1 MAPPRRRDEP
11 GHGPNADL
19 HPAGSEAAGISDGR
33 GPVSE
38 PLLHWIDGQFVA
50 SADGSTYTGIDP
62 STGGP
67 GAELSRGTA
76 ADVDRAVRAAH
87 RARTSWRHLGSLERG
102 RILAAIGRRLLAE
115 VDVLAAMETA
125 DTGKPLALSAA
136 EIRGAAEYFEFYA
149 ALVNLPAGEVLDIQP
164 SLHVYTLREPL
175 GVVGVITPWNL
186 PLNQAARACAPALA
200 AGNTVVAKPAEDTS
214 RTTVELARMAS
225 EEGLPPGVLN
235 VVLGL
240 GPEVGTAIVQHSLV
254 RKVAFTGSVRVG
266 QEIGRIAAERILPLT
281 LELGGKSANIVFA
294 DADLDFAATE
304 AVRAYATNAGQVCSS
319 GTRLLVQ
326 RQVQDRFVEAVVT
339 ATGRLRPGRDVGPLI
354 TYDQWETVQRYF
366 KIAAEEGARAE
377 IGGTLA
383 LDPALTGGFYVEPT
397 VYTAVTNDMR
407 IAREEIFGPVL
418 VVIGFDT
425 EEEAVEL
432 ANDSDYGLVGG
443 VFTSAMSR
451 AIRVAEA
458 IEAGQVYINSW
469 STQSVQ
475 MPFGG
480 HKHSGYGREKGIEAL
495 NHYSHIKSIS
505 IRISGR

>member
-1 MAPPRRRDEP
+1 M
-11 GHGPNADL
+11 
-19 HPAGSEAAGISDGR
+19 
-33 GPVSE
+33 SE
-38 PLLHWIDGQFVA
+38 PLLHWIDGEPA
-50 SADGSTYTGIDP
+50 PSSDGATHIFTDP
-62 STGGP
+62 ATGGP
-67 GAELSRGTA
+67 GTRVSLGTA

-87 RARTSWRHLGSLERG
+87 RARGAWRHLGSLDRG

-115 VDVLAAMETA
+115 LDVLAPMETA
-125 DTGKPLALSAA
+125 ETGKPLALSAA

-164 SLHVYTLREPL
+164 HLHVYTLREPL
-175 GVVGVITPWNL
+175 GVIGVITPWNL

-200 AGNTVVAKPAEDTS
+200 AGNTVVAKPAEVTS
-214 RTTVELARMAS
+214 RTTVELARMAA

-235 VVLGL
+235 VVLGR
-240 GPEVGTAIVQHSLV
+240 GPDVGTAIVAHPLV

-266 QEIGRIAAERILPLT
+266 REIGHIAADRILPLT

-326 RQVQDRFVEAVVT
+326 RTVQDRFVEAVVA
-339 ATGRLRPGRDVGPLI
+339 ATRQLQPGRDLGPMI
-354 TYDQWETVQRYF
+354 TRDQFETVQRYF
-366 KIAAEEGARAE
+366 KIAEEEGARAE
-377 IGGTLA
+377 TGGALA
-383 LDPALTGGFYVEPT
+383 ADPALAGGFYVEPT
-397 VYTAVTNDMR
+397 VYTGVRNDMR

-418 VVIGFDT
+418 VVIPFDT
-425 EEEAVEL
+425 EEEAVTM
-432 ANDSDYGLVGG
+432 ANDSDYGLTGG
-443 VFTSAMSR
+443 VFTADMSR

-480 HKHSGYGREKGIEAL
+480 YKHSGYGREKGIEAL
-495 NHYSHIKSIS
+495 SHYSHVKSIS
-505 IRISGR
+505 LRITGR

>member
-1 MAPPRRRDEP
+1 M
-11 GHGPNADL
+11 
-19 HPAGSEAAGISDGR
+19 
-33 GPVSE
+33 SE
-38 PLLHWIDGQFVA
+38 PLLHWIDGVSVA
-50 SADGSTYTGIDP
+50 SLDGATRTGTDP

-67 GAELSRGTA
+67 GARVSLGTA
-76 ADVDRAVRAAH
+76 ADVDRAVQAAH
-87 RARTSWRHLGSLERG
+87 RARTSWRHLGSLDRG

-115 VDVLAAMETA
+115 LDALAAMESA
-125 DTGKPLALSAA
+125 DTGKPLALAKA

-149 ALVNLPAGEVLDIQP
+149 ALVNLPAGQVLDIQP
-164 SLHVYTLREPL
+164 NLHVYTLREPL

-200 AGNTVVAKPAEDTS
+200 AGNTVVAKPAEATS
-214 RTTVELARMAS
+214 RTTVELARLATG
-225 EEGLPPGVLN
+225 EGLPPGVLN

-240 GPEVGTAIVQHSLV
+240 GPEVGTAIVEHPLV

-266 QEIGRIAAERILPLT
+266 REIGRIAADRILPLT

-326 RQVQDRFVEAVVT
+326 RDVQESFVRAVVA
-339 ATGRLRPGRDVGPLI
+339 ATSRLRPGRDVGPLI
-354 TYDQWETVQRYF
+354 TNDQWETVQRYF
-366 KIAAEEGARAE
+366 KIAAADGARAE
-377 IGGTLA
+377 IGGTIA
-383 LDPALTGGFYVEPT
+383 HDPALAGGFYVEPT

-418 VVIGFDT
+418 VVIPFDT

-443 VFTSAMSR
+443 VFTADMSR

-480 HKHSGYGREKGIEAL
+480 YKHSGYGREKGIEAL
-495 NHYSHIKSIS
+495 NHYSQVKSIS
-505 IRISGR
+505 IRITGR

>member
-1 MAPPRRRDEP
+1 MP
-11 GHGPNADL
+11 
-19 HPAGSEAAGISDGR
+19 
-33 GPVSE
+33 E
-38 PLLHWIDGQFVA
+38 PLLHWIDGQPTA
-50 SADGSTYTGIDP
+50 STNGATRSGTDP
-62 STGGP
+62 STGAP
-67 GAELSRGTA
+67 GATISLGTA
-76 ADVDRAVRAAH
+76 ADVDRAVQAAH
-87 RARTSWRHLGSLERG
+87 RARTKWRHTGSLDRG
-102 RILAAIGRRLLAE
+102 RILAAISRRLVADL
-115 VDVLAAMETA
+115 DRLAAMETA
-125 DTGKPLALSAA
+125 DTGKPLALSRA

-149 ALVNLPAGEVLDIQP
+149 ALVNLPAGQVLDIQP

-200 AGNTVVAKPAEDTS
+200 AGNTVVAKPAEATS
-214 RTTVELARMAS
+214 HTTVELARIAT
-225 EEGLPPGVLN
+225 EEGLPPGVFN

-240 GPEVGTAIVQHSLV
+240 GPEVGTAIVEHPLV

-266 QEIGRIAAERILPLT
+266 REIGRIAADRILPLT

-326 RQVQDRFVEAVVT
+326 REVQDRFTAAVVA
-339 ATGRLRPGRDVGPLI
+339 ATSRLRPGRDVGPLI
-354 TYDQWETVQRYF
+354 TRDQWETVQRYF
-366 KIAAEEGARAE
+366 AIADEEGAKAE
-377 IGGTLA
+377 IGGATADDPELA
-383 LDPALTGGFYVEPT
+383 GGFYVEPT
-397 VYTAVTNDMR
+397 VYTQVTNDMR

-425 EEEAVEL
+425 EEEAVAL

-443 VFTSAMSR
+443 VFTADMSR

-469 STQSVQ
+469 STQSIQ

-480 HKHSGYGREKGIEAL
+480 YKHSGYGREKGIEAL
-495 NHYSHIKSIS
+495 NHYSHVKSIS
-505 IRISGR
+505 MRITGR

>member
-1 MAPPRRRDEP
+1 M
-11 GHGPNADL
+11 
-19 HPAGSEAAGISDGR
+19 
-33 GPVSE
+33 SE
-38 PLLHWIDGQFVA
+38 PLCHWIDGELVP
-50 SADGSTYTGIDP
+50 SESGNIYTGIDP
-62 STGGP
+62 STGGS
-67 GAELSRGTA
+67 GAQLSLGTE
-76 ADVDRAVRAAH
+76 ADVDRAVKAAY
-87 RARTSWRHLGSLERG
+87 RARTSWRYMGSLERG
-102 RILAAIGRRLLAE
+102 RIIAAIGRRLLVELDHLAE
-115 VDVLAAMETA
+115 AESA
-125 DTGKPLALSAA
+125 DTGKPLALAAA

-164 SLHVYTLREPL
+164 NLHVYTLREPL
-175 GVVGVITPWNL
+175 GVVGIITPWNL

-200 AGNTVVAKPAEDTS
+200 AGNTIVAKPAETTS
-214 RTTVELARMAS
+214 RTTVELARLAA
-225 EEGLPPGVLN
+225 EEGLPAGVLN
-235 VVLGL
+235 VVLGH
-240 GPEVGTAIVQHSLV
+240 GPVVGTAIVEHPLV

-266 QEIGRIAAERILPLT
+266 KEIGRIAADRILPLT

-304 AVRAYATNAGQVCSS
+304 AVRAYTTNAGQICSS

-326 RQVQDRFVEAVVT
+326 REVYHRFVESVVS
-339 ATGRLRPGRDVGPLI
+339 ATRRLRPGRDIGPLI
-354 TYDQWETVQRYF
+354 TQSQWEAVQRYF

-383 LDPALTGGFYVEPT
+383 VDPSLAGGFYVEPT
-397 VYTAVTNDMR
+397 VYTGVTNGMR

-425 EEEAVEL
+425 EEEAVRL
-432 ANDSDYGLVGG
+432 ANDSDFGLVGG
-443 VFTSAMSR
+443 VFTSDMSR

-495 NHYSHIKSIS
+495 NHYSHVKSIS
-505 IRISGR
+505 MRIAGR

>member
-1 MAPPRRRDEP
+1 M
-11 GHGPNADL
+11 
-19 HPAGSEAAGISDGR
+19 
-33 GPVSE
+33 SE
-38 PLLHWIDGQFVA
+38 PLLHWIDGEPA
-50 SADGSTYTGIDP
+50 PSSDGATHTFTDP
-62 STGGP
+62 ATGGP
-67 GAELSRGTA
+67 GTRVSLGTA

-87 RARTSWRHLGSLERG
+87 RARASWRHTGSLDRG

-115 VDVLAAMETA
+115 LDVLAPMETA
-125 DTGKPLALSAA
+125 ETGKPLALSAA

-164 SLHVYTLREPL
+164 YLHVYTLREPL

-200 AGNTVVAKPAEDTS
+200 AGNTVVAKPAEVTS
-214 RTTVELARMAS
+214 RTTVELARMAT

-235 VVLGL
+235 VVLGR
-240 GPEVGTAIVQHSLV
+240 GPDVGTAIVAHPLV

-266 QEIGRIAAERILPLT
+266 REIGHIAADRILPLT

-326 RQVQDRFVEAVVT
+326 RTVQDRFVEAVVA
-339 ATGRLRPGRDVGPLI
+339 ATRQLQPGRDLGPMI
-354 TYDQWETVQRYF
+354 TRDQFETVQRYF
-366 KIAAEEGARAE
+366 KIAEEEGARAE
-377 IGGTLA
+377 TGGALA
-383 LDPALTGGFYVEPT
+383 ADPALAGGFYVEPT
-397 VYTAVTNDMR
+397 VYTGVRNDMR

-418 VVIGFDT
+418 VVIPFDT
-425 EEEAVEL
+425 EEEAVSM
-432 ANDSDYGLVGG
+432 ANDSDYGLTGG
-443 VFTSAMSR
+443 VFTADMSR

-480 HKHSGYGREKGIEAL
+480 YKNSGYGREKGIEAL
-495 NHYSHIKSIS
+495 SHYSHVKSIS
-505 IRISGR
+505 LRINGR